1 MSNDQP
7 TSGQPPEDDPFS
19 KKPPGSQPPPS
30 SGSPYGSA
38 PPPPPPHDPG
48 PYGGG
53 QYGGTDPLA
62 GMPPLAEPGKRILAR
77 LIDFLIISIPL
88 YLISLPWGGAVEM
101 SDGGNDDDVSD
112 VFAQTYSGHQL
123 LWSLIALVVYV
134 AYDTYF
140 THKDGRTLGKRLLKL
155 RVAMLNDGRV
165 PDTGSA
171 FLRAVVLWV
180 AGVAVLPVPVVA
192 DQHRV
197 DVHGQAVQAG
207 APGQGGQDGGGGHQL
222 TDGREGVGTLPAVA
236 VSASASARPPA
247 PTRRV
252 RTGSCPVRGRGCGP
266 RVRQRRGRCHG
277 VRTPRHLSSPLSL
290 CSCAPASGTVTA
302 TSRPSASAAVPMTAM
317 PMPDSVRDSSSMARV
332 EKTTVTEP

>member
-19 KKPPGSQPPPS
+19 KKPDGSQPPPS

-38 PPPPPPHDPG
+38 PPPPPPYDPG

-53 QYGGTDPLA
+53 QFGGTDPLA

-88 YLISLPWGGAVEM
+88 YLISLPWGGAVEV
-101 SDGGNDDDVSD
+101 SDNNNDDNVSD

-123 LWSLIALVVYV
+123 LWSLIALAVYV

-171 FLRAVVLWV
+171 FLRAVVLW
-180 AGVAVLPVPVVA
+180 
-192 DQHRV
+192 
-197 DVHGQAVQAG
+197 
-207 APGQGGQDGGGGHQL
+207 
-222 TDGREGVGTLPAVA
+222 LPALLC
-236 VSASASARPPA
+236 
-247 PTRRV
+247 
-252 RTGSCPVRGRGCGP
+252 CPCLWWLINIVLMFTDKPYKQGL
-266 RVRQRRGRCHG
+266 QDK
-277 VRTPRHLSSPLSL
+277 
-290 CSCAPASGTVTA
+290 AAKTV
-302 TSRPSASAAVPMTAM
+302 V
-317 PMPDSVRDSSSMARV
+317 V
-332 EKTTVTEP
+332 VTN

>member
-7 TSGQPPEDDPFS
+7 PPGQPPEDDPFS
-19 KKPPGSQPPPS
+19 KKPHGSQPPPS
-30 SGSPYGSA
+30 SGSPYDSA
-38 PPPPPPHDPG
+38 PPPPPPYDPG

-53 QYGGTDPLA
+53 QYGGTDPLS

-101 SDGGNDDDVSD
+101 SDNNNDDNVSD
-112 VFAQTYSGHQL
+112 IFAQTYSGHQL
-123 LWSLIALVVYV
+123 LWSLIALVAYV

-180 AGVAVLPVPVVA
+180 PALLCCPCLWWLINIVLMFTDKPYKQGLQDKAAKTVV
-192 DQHRV
+192 V
-197 DVHGQAVQAG
+197 
-207 APGQGGQDGGGGHQL
+207 
-222 TDGREGVGTLPAVA
+222 
-236 VSASASARPPA
+236 
-247 PTRRV
+247 
-252 RTGSCPVRGRGCGP
+252 
-266 RVRQRRGRCHG
+266 
-277 VRTPRHLSSPLSL
+277 
-290 CSCAPASGTVTA
+290 VTN
-302 TSRPSASAAVPMTAM
+302 
-317 PMPDSVRDSSSMARV
+317 
-332 EKTTVTEP
+332 